1 MSLQG
6 DLDYT
11 GSKEGMGMDFS
22 TLMSEQR
29 IRKAYEDGEFSE
41 LPGFGKPM
49 DLNDDVGIPE
59 ELKMA
64 HRMMKNAGYSTE
76 EAGLKREMMRIE
88 DLIRTCED
96 DAEAK
101 SLHKELN
108 EKVLKYNAMLSKKRV
123 KTNSSVFKNYQ
134 RSIEDKLMS

>member
-1 MSLQG
+1 
-6 DLDYT
+6 
-11 GSKEGMGMDFS
+11 MGMDFS

-29 IRKAYEDGEFSE
+29 IRKAYEEGEFNE

-49 DLNDDVGIPE
+49 DLNDDAGIPE

-64 HRMMKNAGYSTE
+64 HRIMKNAGYSTE
-76 EAGLKREMMRIE
+76 EAGLKQEMMRIE

-96 DAEAK
+96 DVEAK
-101 SLHKELN
+101 SLHRELN

-123 KTNSSVFKNYQ
+123 KTNSSVFKDYQ
-134 RSIEDKLMS
+134 RSIEDKLMG

>member
-1 MSLQG
+1 
-6 DLDYT
+6 
-11 GSKEGMGMDFS
+11 MDFS

-29 IRKAYEDGEFSE
+29 IRKAYQDGEFNE

-49 DLNDDVGIPE
+49 DLNDDAGIPE

-96 DAEAK
+96 DIEAK
-101 SLHKELN
+101 SLHRELN

-123 KTNSSVFKNYQ
+123 KTNSSVFKDYQ
-134 RSIEDKLMS
+134 RSIEDKLMG

>member
-1 MSLQG
+1 
-6 DLDYT
+6 
-11 GSKEGMGMDFS
+11 MDFS

-29 IRKAYEDGEFSE
+29 IRKAYEEGEFNE

-49 DLNDDVGIPE
+49 DLNDDAGIPE

-96 DAEAK
+96 DVEAK
-101 SLHKELN
+101 SLHRELN

-123 KTNSSVFKNYQ
+123 KTNSSVFKDYQ
-134 RSIEDKLMS
+134 RSIEDKLMG

>member
-1 MSLQG
+1 
-6 DLDYT
+6 
-11 GSKEGMGMDFS
+11 MGMDFS

-29 IRKAYEDGEFSE
+29 IRKAYEEGEFNE

-49 DLNDDVGIPE
+49 DLNDDAGIPE

-76 EAGLKREMMRIE
+76 EAGLKQEMMRIE

-96 DAEAK
+96 DVEAK
-101 SLHKELN
+101 SLHRELN

-123 KTNSSVFKNYQ
+123 KTNSSVFKDYQ
-134 RSIEDKLMS
+134 RSIEDKLMG

>member
-1 MSLQG
+1 
-6 DLDYT
+6 
-11 GSKEGMGMDFS
+11 MDFS

-29 IRKAYEDGEFSE
+29 IRKAYEEGEFNE
-41 LPGFGKPM
+41 LPGLGKPM
-49 DLNDDVGIPE
+49 DLNDDAGIPE

-76 EAGLKREMMRIE
+76 EAGLKQEMMRIE

-96 DAEAK
+96 DVEAK
-101 SLHKELN
+101 SLHRELN

-123 KTNSSVFKNYQ
+123 KTNSSVFKDYQ
-134 RSIEDKLMS
+134 RSIEDKLMG

>member
-1 MSLQG
+1 
-6 DLDYT
+6 
-11 GSKEGMGMDFS
+11 MGMDFS

-29 IRKAYEDGEFSE
+29 IRKAYEEGEFNE

-49 DLNDDVGIPE
+49 DLNDDAGIPE

-76 EAGLKREMMRIE
+76 EAELKQEMMRIE

-96 DAEAK
+96 DVEAK
-101 SLHKELN
+101 SLHRELN

-123 KTNSSVFKNYQ
+123 KTNSSVFKDYQ
-134 RSIEDKLMS
+134 RSIEDKLMG

>member
-1 MSLQG
+1 
-6 DLDYT
+6 
-11 GSKEGMGMDFS
+11 MDFS

-29 IRKAYEDGEFSE
+29 IRKAYEDGEFNE

-49 DLNDDVGIPE
+49 DLNDDAGIPE

-88 DLIRTCED
+88 DLMRTCED
-96 DAEAK
+96 DTEAK
-101 SLHKELN
+101 ALQKDLN

-123 KTNSSVFKNYQ
+123 KTNSSVFKDYQ
-134 RSIEDKLMS
+134 RSIEDKLMG

>member
-1 MSLQG
+1 
-6 DLDYT
+6 
-11 GSKEGMGMDFS
+11 MDFS

-29 IRKAYEDGEFSE
+29 IRKAYEEGEFNE

-49 DLNDDVGIPE
+49 DLNDDAGIPE

-64 HRMMKNAGYSTE
+64 HRIMKNAGYSTE
-76 EAGLKREMMRIE
+76 EAGLKQEMMRIE

-96 DAEAK
+96 DVEAK
-101 SLHKELN
+101 SLHRELN

-123 KTNSSVFKNYQ
+123 KTNSSVFKDYQ
-134 RSIEDKLMS
+134 RSIEDKLMG

>member
-1 MSLQG
+1 
-6 DLDYT
+6 
-11 GSKEGMGMDFS
+11 MDFS

-29 IRKAYEDGEFSE
+29 IRKAYEEGEFNE

-49 DLNDDVGIPE
+49 DLNDDAGIPE

-76 EAGLKREMMRIE
+76 EAGLKQEMMRIE

-96 DAEAK
+96 DVEAK
-101 SLHKELN
+101 SLHRELN

-123 KTNSSVFKNYQ
+123 KTNSSVFKDYQ
-134 RSIEDKLMS
+134 RSIEDKLMG

>member
-1 MSLQG
+1 
-6 DLDYT
+6 
-11 GSKEGMGMDFS
+11 MGMDFS

-29 IRKAYEDGEFSE
+29 IRKAYEEGEFNE
-41 LPGFGKPM
+41 LPGLGKPM
-49 DLNDDVGIPE
+49 DLNDDAGIPE

-76 EAGLKREMMRIE
+76 EAGLKQEMMRIE

-96 DAEAK
+96 DVEAK
-101 SLHKELN
+101 SLHRELN

-123 KTNSSVFKNYQ
+123 KTNSSVFKDYQ
-134 RSIEDKLMS
+134 RSIEDKLMG

>member
-1 MSLQG
+1 
-6 DLDYT
+6 
-11 GSKEGMGMDFS
+11 MGMDFS

-29 IRKAYEDGEFSE
+29 IRKAYEDGEFNE

-49 DLNDDVGIPE
+49 DLNDDAGIPE

-88 DLIRTCED
+88 DLMRTCED
-96 DAEAK
+96 DTEAK
-101 SLHKELN
+101 ALQKDLN

-123 KTNSSVFKNYQ
+123 KTNSSVFKDYQ
-134 RSIEDKLMS
+134 RSIEDKLMG

>member
-1 MSLQG
+1 
-6 DLDYT
+6 
-11 GSKEGMGMDFS
+11 MGMDFS

-29 IRKAYEDGEFSE
+29 IRKAYQDGEFNE

-49 DLNDDVGIPE
+49 DLNDDAGIPE

-96 DAEAK
+96 DIEAK
-101 SLHKELN
+101 SLHRELN

-123 KTNSSVFKNYQ
+123 KTNSSVFKDYQ
-134 RSIEDKLMS
+134 RSIEDKLMG

>member
-1 MSLQG
+1 
-6 DLDYT
+6 
-11 GSKEGMGMDFS
+11 MDFS

-29 IRKAYEDGEFSE
+29 IRKAYEEGEFNE

-49 DLNDDVGIPE
+49 DLNDDAGIPE

-76 EAGLKREMMRIE
+76 EAGLKQEMMRIE

-96 DAEAK
+96 DVEAK

-134 RSIEDKLMS
+134 RSIEDKLMG

>member
-1 MSLQG
+1 
-6 DLDYT
+6 
-11 GSKEGMGMDFS
+11 MDFS

-29 IRKAYEDGEFSE
+29 IRKAYEDGEFNE

-49 DLNDDVGIPE
+49 NLNDDAGIPE

-88 DLIRTCED
+88 DLMRTCED
-96 DAEAK
+96 DTEAK
-101 SLHKELN
+101 ALQKDLN

-123 KTNSSVFKNYQ
+123 KTNSSVFKDYQ
-134 RSIEDKLMS
+134 RSIEDKLMG

>member
-1 MSLQG
+1 
-6 DLDYT
+6 
-11 GSKEGMGMDFS
+11 MDFS

-29 IRKAYEDGEFSE
+29 IRKAYEDGEFNE

-49 DLNDDVGIPE
+49 DLNDDAGIPE
-59 ELKMA
+59 DLKMA
-64 HRMMKNAGYSTE
+64 HRMMKNAGYSME

-101 SLHKELN
+101 ALQKDLN

-123 KTNSSVFKNYQ
+123 KTNSSVFKDYQ
-134 RSIEDKLMS
+134 RSIEDKLMG